1 MEILLMWTL
10 QFERKAMAQKEKD
23 LTEDLIEFWTVSL
36 MENDGCKSY
45 KEIRLRLCVSV
56 RTDLWE

>member
-1 MEILLMWTL
+1 MWTL